1 VVVGV
6 QKDQST
12 PEIAQVQCKPC
23 RFLCNQLVT
32 RKQLPLGTQRK
43 RRISDSDSE
52 STVTGDRHNLN
63 SESALSAGN

>member
-12 PEIAQVQCKPC
+12 PEIAQVKCKPC
-23 RFLCNQLVT
+23 RILCNQLVT
-32 RKQLPLGTQRK
+32 RKQLPRGTQRK

-52 STVTGDRHNLN
+52 STVDDRHNLN
-63 SESALSAGN
+63 SESALLAGN